1 MSHLGEPETPSN
13 ASPSV
18 DQLIQWLAENRD
30 DTSIEI
36 AETLWLSMV
45 MEPAAT
51 IEPESEQPLRPD
63 PIASLN
69 QEDIEDDIGDSG
81 SAVTVSPA
89 VPAPRAN
96 LATPTVQAGVL
107 PPKALPVWLADPALL
122 TDSLAI
128 IRALKPL
135 LKRVD
140 AGLSRRLDEA
150 ATVEKIARTRLCWP
164 ITQPEQEPW
173 FDIVLLVDR
182 GSSMHIWDRLVK
194 DIVRI
199 LRRYGA
205 FRNVQPYDLMVDAA
219 VQPQPEAVRLISNPR
234 RPGHRP
240 TEIIDQRGRRIVMV
254 LSDCAAGYWWDGTL
268 LPMLK
273 DFGQVMPTVVW
284 QMLPPWMW
292 RRTAMGRGLAIAL
305 RNDRPGAANQQLAV
319 QRQERRELDNHHP
332 QISIPVIT
340 SEVIDL
346 ERWSL
351 MVAGDRRAI
360 TPGFLLPVKTG
371 TIPRSQDI
379 QDVARDRISS
389 DPERSDEEW
398 QAAMQQALQQIAEER
413 VQRFLELSSP
423 SAQRLLMLLAAAP
436 VITLPVVRL
445 IRDAMMSQ
453 EPSPLPIAEVFLGG
467 LLKRLPGQDA
477 ASLQPDLESP
487 EEAQVEGAV
496 EAEDSAPDRESDEE
510 PAGYD
515 VVQYDFLPHVRDIL
529 LKKLPVVDTVEV
541 VNRVSAAVERRW
553 NHFSDETFRTFLLN
567 PQIQEPEELQG
578 MRSFASVTA
587 DILKPLGGQYAEFAE
602 ALRRGMMPPDDPL
615 PPNDPPTDWLP
626 PLTEIEYDVA
636 EYLDFPPLESITVT
650 APTIIAIQDRFEF
663 TTATLERNPDPE
675 AEDQWLIQQEA
686 GVAWGYRE
694 PLSANEAEPATE
706 PPTLSMI
713 AIDGGSF
720 TMGADDAELDSSD
733 SERPTHEVTLQP
745 FHISQTPITQTQ
757 WRIVAGYDRINRDL
771 DPDPSSFK
779 GDNRPVEKVSWEDAQ
794 EFCQRLTAVTG
805 KPYRLPTEAEWEY
818 ACRAGSTTPFSFGET
833 ITTDLANYRG
843 TDWPEVNA
851 SGSYGDGP
859 KGRYREETTKVGIFP
874 ANAWGLHDT
883 HGNVLEWCEDDWHL
897 NYEGVPIDGSA
908 RLDLDENR
916 DKDKLLRGG
925 SWDLVPVACRSAYR
939 TSYPRELR
947 FSYLGFRVCCA
958 HMSA

>member
-1 MSHLGEPETPSN
+1 MSLSGESEPSPN
-13 ASPSV
+13 SSSPV
-18 DQLIQWLAENRD
+18 DRLIQWLAENRD

-51 IEPESEQPLRPD
+51 IEPEPEPPPSPD
-63 PIASLN
+63 PIATLSQDEN
-69 QEDIEDDIGDSG
+69 QDDIGDSA
-81 SAVTVSPA
+81 SAVTVPA
-89 VPAPRAN
+89 APAPKAT

-107 PPKALPVWLADPALL
+107 PPKALPVWLADPGLL

-140 AGLSRRLDEA
+140 AGLSKRLDEA
-150 ATVEKIARTRLCWP
+150 ATVEKIARTRLCLP

-173 FDIVLLVDR
+173 FDIVLVVDR

-199 LRRYGA
+199 LGRYGA

-219 VQPQPEAVRLISNPR
+219 VQPQPAAVRLISNPR

-240 TEIIDQRGRRIVMV
+240 KEIIDQRGRRIVIV

-305 RNDRPGAANQQLAV
+305 RNDRPGAPNQQLAV
-319 QRQERRELDNHHP
+319 QRQERREFAHDKP

-340 SEVIDL
+340 SEVTDL

-371 TIPRSQDI
+371 TIPRSKEIQDI
-379 QDVARDRISS
+379 ARDRIRP
-389 DPERSDEEW
+389 DTERSDEAW

-423 SAQRLLMLLAAAP
+423 AAQRLLMLLAAAP

-467 LLKRLPGQDA
+467 LLQRLPGQDPATLQADQESLEA
-477 ASLQPDLESP
+477 AQAD
-487 EEAQVEGAV
+487 ATD
-496 EAEDSAPDRESDEE
+496 EDSATDRDPEE
-510 PAGYD
+510 KPAVYD

-529 LKKLPVVDTVEV
+529 LQKLPVVDTVEV
-541 VNRVSAAVERRW
+541 VNRVSAAVERLW
-553 NHFSDETFRTFLLN
+553 NRFSDETFRTFLLN
-567 PQIQEPEELQG
+567 PQMAEPDQLQG

-587 DILKPLGGQYAEFAE
+587 DILEPLGGQYAEFANE
-602 ALRRGMMPPDDPL
+602 LRRGMTPPDDPN
-615 PPNDPPTDWLP
+615 PPVDPPTDWLP
-626 PLTEIEYDVA
+626 DLTELDYTVA
-636 EYLDFPPLESITVT
+636 EYLDFPPLETITIT
-650 APTIIAIQDRFEF
+650 APTIIAIQDRFDF
-663 TTATLERNPDPE
+663 TTATLDRNPDPD
-675 AEDQWLIQQEA
+675 AEDQWRIQQAA

-694 PLSANEAEPATE
+694 PLHRPDETEPATE
-706 PPTLSMI
+706 PPTLNMI
-713 AIDGGSF
+713 AIEGGRF
-720 TMGADDAELDSSD
+720 TMGAPENELESPDD
-733 SERPTHEVTLQP
+733 ERPTHAVTLQP
-745 FHISQTPITQTQ
+745 FHISQTPITQAQ
-757 WRIVAGYDRINRDL
+757 WRIVADYDRINRDL
-771 DPDPSSFK
+771 EPDPSYFK
-779 GDNRPVEKVSWEDAQ
+779 GDHRPVEQVSWEEAQ
-794 EFCQRLTAVTG
+794 EFCQRLAARTE
-805 KPYRLPTEAEWEY
+805 KPYRLLTEAEWEY
-818 ACRAGSTTPFSFGET
+818 ACRAGNTTPFSFGET
-833 ITTDLANYRG
+833 ITTDLANYDG
-843 TDWPEVNA
+843 NYT
-851 SGSYGDGP
+851 YGDGP
-859 KGRYREETTKVGIFP
+859 KGIDREETTEVGIFP
-874 ANAWGLHDT
+874 ANAWGLHDM
-883 HGNVLEWCEDDWHL
+883 HGNVWEWCEDDWHS
-897 NYEGVPIDGSA
+897 NYDSAPKDGSA
-908 RLDLDENR
+908 WLDLDTSEN
-916 DKDKLLRGG
+916 KDKLLRGG
-925 SWDLVPVACRSAYR
+925 SWFNAPRYCRSAYR
-939 TSYPRELR
+939 VSSSRGIRGY
-947 FSYLGFRVCCA
+947 YIGFRVCCVPPGTG
-958 HMSA
+958 S